1 MGSKIGRVTASDR
14 IKIPAATEGTTKTMT
29 KYPRDKLSNDDTL
42 SNCKGPNF
50 HSKRVSQSNKAI
62 GSILLQMKQ
71 GLVRNIFPA
80 ESLSGTLSNKNRN
93 CNFNNRV

>member
-1 MGSKIGRVTASDR
+1 MGSNIGRVNTSDR
-14 IKIPAATEGTTKTMT
+14 MKIPAATEGTTKTMR
-29 KYPRDKLSNDDTL
+29 KYLRDKLSNYDTF
-42 SNCKGPNF
+42 SNCKGPNS
-50 HSKRVSQSNKAI
+50 HSKRLSQSNKAI

-93 CNFNNRV
+93 CKFNNRV